1 MRKILFFMLTMA
13 SISFASC
20 GDSSP
25 EQKEFYRQQEI
36 NWKKCKEHML
46 SGDKIVQ
53 SERGGYYI
61 VKNSGKY
68 YRIGPTGTRSEV
80 KKVYR

>member
-1 MRKILFFMLTMA
+1 
-13 SISFASC
+13 
-20 GDSSP
+20 
-25 EQKEFYRQQEI
+25 
-36 NWKKCKEHML
+36 ML